1 MTVRQEVDRFR
12 REQRQAITQ
21 TTAGVLDVWRRVD
34 RNDVI
39 GSWGRLL
46 PEAFALV
53 EAGQQTA
60 ARSGAAYS
68 TAVIAAQTVPQ
79 PVGQVQS
86 ASLSGV
92 ASDGRPLENLL
103 SLPAHQTVGRIGN
116 GQPAGEALTSGR
128 RQLGRLVVTQV
139 ADAGRQAASVGM
151 VQDRSVSGYR
161 RQISPPACARCA
173 VLAGKWFRWN
183 AGFQR
188 HPSCECVHVP
198 AVGPKADAAGL
209 ESFDPSA
216 YFESLDAV
224 QQDRI
229 FTKAGAEAIR
239 DGADMAQVVNA
250 RRGMR
255 STSAYG
261 QKVST
266 TLVGTRSPGV
276 RNTSFLRAM
285 RAETGPQTNVRLM
298 PEQIYRDANG
308 NRELAI
314 RLLGRFG
321 YLG

>member
-1 MTVRQEVDRFR
+1 MTVRREVDRFR
-12 REQRQAITQ
+12 RDERQAITQ

-34 RNDVI
+34 RDDI
-39 GSWGRLL
+39 LGSWGQLL
-46 PEAFALV
+46 PQAYTTV
-53 EAGQQTA
+53 EAGQL
-60 ARSGAAYS
+60 R
-68 TAVIAAQTVPQ
+68 AAQSGVVYAAGVIGAQTTPQ
-79 PVGQVQS
+79 PAGQPLTGLLV
-86 ASLSGV
+86 GV

-103 SLPAHQTVGRIGN
+103 SLPAHQTVGRIGR
-116 GQPAGEALTSGR
+116 GQPAEEALRQGR

-139 ADAGRQAASVGM
+139 ADAGRLASSVGM
-151 VQDRSVSGYR
+151 VSDRSVSGYR

-209 ESFDPSA
+209 ETFDPA
-216 YFESLDAV
+216 GYFESLDV
-224 QQDRI
+224 TQQDRI
-229 FTKAGAEAIR
+229 FTQAGAEAIR
-239 DGADMAQVVNA
+239 DGADIGQVVNA

-255 STSAYG
+255 STVAYG
-261 QKVST
+261 QKIST

-285 RAETGPQTNVRLM
+285 RGETGPQTNVRLM

-308 NRELAI
+308 NRETAI
-314 RLLGRFG
+314 QLLGRFG